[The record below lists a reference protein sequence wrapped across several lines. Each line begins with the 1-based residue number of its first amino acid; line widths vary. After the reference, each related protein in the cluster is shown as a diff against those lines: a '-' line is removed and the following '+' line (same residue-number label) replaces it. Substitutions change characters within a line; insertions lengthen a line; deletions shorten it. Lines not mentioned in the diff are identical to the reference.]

1 MDRQLVSCIRGG
13 LGRQTGLGFVAAAV
27 LALVLPASGL
37 VTFSGRNGVLLLSSS
52 AYLPP
57 FVTRAPLAR
66 LADCTMNPAWR
77 LWTVRPAGSHHT
89 DLGPGDSG
97 LFSPGGG
104 RLAVTS
110 SGDPCSFASPERQG
124 PGLYLG
130 SAAGSDLQSIKG
142 DKLVG
147 WLPTGR
153 LVVAEQAK
161 SAKTGLEVG
170 GKLRLFDPVSGL
182 QVMSLSNFSRS
193 LSSLSISCI
202 GRVAAV
208 RTLRSGA
215 ELDVFT
221 RTGAQRVVKQRV
233 AIARYG
239 LDHPQWAPDGRTLLF
254 DRHDTG
260 GSQPTGG
267 LWRVSV
273 NGRDLRRLTRPRAAD
288 DTGGL
293 WAPGGRRVLF
303 TRSDGHGSTTLVI
316 NSDGS
321 RSHIVGSGPAVWS
334 PDAKLIAMV
343 AHDLQGE
350 NIAIVNATTGA
361 RQRRIAL
368 TEGQDWFGSRSL
380 PDWQALPGGHPVR
393 CADRGS
399 SRSESAACCRPQNR
413 SVAQA
418 LR

>member
-1 MDRQLVSCIRGG
+1 MVGVVVRISPRTHAVSATDGLGRRWAEHCLLVRLEVWRAVRGCVMDRQLVSCIRGG

-147 WLPTGR
+147 WLPTGAAGR
-153 LVVAEQAK
+153 RRASQVSKDGIGGGREATPVRPRERASGHVIEQLQPLAQFAVDLVH
-161 SAKTGLEVG
+161 
-170 GKLRLFDPVSGL
+170 
-182 QVMSLSNFSRS
+182 
-193 LSSLSISCI
+193 
-202 GRVAAV
+202 
-208 RTLRSGA
+208 RSGRRRA
-215 ELDVFT
+215 DL
-221 RTGAQRVVKQRV
+221 A
-233 AIARYG
+233 
-239 LDHPQWAPDGRTLLF
+239 
-254 DRHDTG
+254 
-260 GSQPTGG
+260 
-267 LWRVSV
+267 LW
-273 NGRDLRRLTRPRAAD
+273 G
-288 DTGGL
+288 
-293 WAPGGRRVLF
+293 
-303 TRSDGHGSTTLVI
+303 
-316 NSDGS
+316 
-321 RSHIVGSGPAVWS
+321 
-334 PDAKLIAMV
+334 
-343 AHDLQGE
+343 
-350 NIAIVNATTGA
+350 
-361 RQRRIAL
+361 
-368 TEGQDWFGSRSL
+368 
-380 PDWQALPGGHPVR
+380 
-393 CADRGS
+393 
-399 SRSESAACCRPQNR
+399 
-413 SVAQA
+413 
-418 LR
+418 